1 MEIQSIRVCMLVKNS
16 FTHDA
21 RVLREA
27 RTLVSHGYD
36 VTVVALLAAGLP
48 ERETTSD
55 GIHVIRV
62 HRGPGASLHAV
73 SDPSQSKEPSDLVPF
88 KTTKHS
94 VTRKIRTSAVQLIKL
109 VASSPAGD
117 LVQKSIDKRMRTA
130 ALSIQPHIMHAHDLD
145 TLSVGVDV
153 ARTLDIPVIYDSHE
167 IASQRNH
174 HSARRKRHSFDL
186 EKPLID
192 QVDRI
197 IMVSQGCAD
206 YTSEIYNI
214 AAPDVI
220 MNCPD
225 LPDKPLEARDLRVV
239 LNIPKSDF
247 LVVHQGSLQRNR
259 GIEETIQAVRDIP
272 DCTLVIIGFGQ
283 HRPALE
289 QYVTDMKLD
298 HKVKF
303 FGPVPSTEL
312 VEWTA
317 SADIGIAT
325 IIGKSKSYLYSMPNK
340 LFEYVMA
347 GIPVIASDYPDMGTF
362 VKNNGIGLICN
373 PESANEIRSSILKL
387 RDDDDLRNRCA
398 QRSRDARNTFN
409 WQTEQ
414 EKLLSLYNE
423 LLAHKP

>member
-1 MEIQSIRVCMLVKNS
+1 MLVKNS

-27 RTLVSHGYD
+27 RTLASHGYD

-73 SDPSQSKEPSDLVPF
+73 SDPSQSKASPDPSAS
-88 KTTKHS
+88 KTTKNT
-94 VTRKIRTSAVQLIKL
+94 VTRKIRSLAVRLIKIA
-109 VASSPAGD
+109 ASSPAGD
-117 LVQKSIDKRMRTA
+117 LIQRSIDKRMRTA
-130 ALSIQPHIMHAHDLD
+130 ALSVQPHIMHAHDLD
-145 TLSVGVDV
+145 TLSVGVDI
-153 ARTLDIPVIYDSHE
+153 ARTLGIPVIYDSHE

-174 HSARRKRHSFDL
+174 HSARRKRHSYDH

-206 YTSEIYNI
+206 YTAEIYNI
-214 AAPDVI
+214 TAPDVI
-220 MNCPD
+220 MNCPY
-225 LPDKPLEARDLRVV
+225 LPDKPLETRDLRVA

-259 GIEETIQAVRDIP
+259 GIEETIQAVQDIP

-289 QYVTDMKLD
+289 QYVTDRKLN

-303 FGPVPSTEL
+303 FGPVPSHEL

-347 GIPVIASDYPDMGTF
+347 GIPVIASDYPDMGAF
-362 VKNNGIGLICN
+362 VKNNEIGLICD
-373 PESANEIRSSILKL
+373 PESATEIKSSILEL
-387 RDDDDLRNRCA
+387 RDDEGLRNRCA
-398 QRSRDARNTFN
+398 ERSRAARNTFN

-423 LLAHKP
+423 LLAH